1 MPSPPQACRS
11 RSVAP
16 IGSSRRAGSGQ
27 RPGSLLRPAGVLVL
41 GLASLGLWS
50 ASAAA
55 VMGGARAVPYDQAL
69 GRTRDAA
76 KAVITRAGT
85 ESCLRGKLTN
95 ALLQMVS
102 SCEAAGQRNSLCE
115 LSNRAVVQP
124 TWSLEFMEATA
135 RDVLELINDRP
146 PR

>member
-1 MPSPPQACRS
+1 MSFSRQVAITARWRS
-11 RSVAP
+11 A
-16 IGSSRRAGSGQ
+16 AGHL
-27 RPGSLLRPAGVLVL
+27 PDVLLRCAAGL
-41 GLASLGLWS
+41 GLGLLSLGISS
-50 ASAAA
+50 AATAA